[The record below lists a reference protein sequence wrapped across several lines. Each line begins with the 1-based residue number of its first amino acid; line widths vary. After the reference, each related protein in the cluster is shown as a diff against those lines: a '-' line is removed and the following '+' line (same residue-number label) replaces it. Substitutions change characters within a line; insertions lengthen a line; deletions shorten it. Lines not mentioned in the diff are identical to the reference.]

1 VLFEYL
7 FLSFSPDFS
16 LADVS
21 SWEPV
26 MPRSISGSVMQ
37 LMRVANVGGGGLRA
51 EVVTY
56 EMEKKSELQIVQK
69 HAVFFQGYVELA
81 GVDANELTCS
91 HM

>member
-1 VLFEYL
+1 
-7 FLSFSPDFS
+7 
-16 LADVS
+16 
-21 SWEPV
+21 
-26 MPRSISGSVMQ
+26 
-37 LMRVANVGGGGLRA
+37 LRA